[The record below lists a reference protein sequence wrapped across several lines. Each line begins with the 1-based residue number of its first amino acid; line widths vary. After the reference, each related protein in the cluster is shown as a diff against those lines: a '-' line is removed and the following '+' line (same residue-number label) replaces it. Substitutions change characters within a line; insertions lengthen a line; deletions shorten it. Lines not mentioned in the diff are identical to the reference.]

1 MLCSLCPS
9 WLPRRLSRFRLAR
22 AATGFALAF
31 RSSSKKRTLMWGEG
45 AGGDHLRSTPQGLD
59 LATFSTATVKE
70 AVADA
75 KIKKEEGITEAGSGT
90 ARSLTVQVR
99 C

>member
-1 MLCSLCPS
+1 
-9 WLPRRLSRFRLAR
+9 
-22 AATGFALAF
+22 
-31 RSSSKKRTLMWGEG
+31 MWGEG

-90 ARSLTVQVR
+90 ARS
-99 C
+99 